1 MARPAG
7 TKMVKC
13 SKPKCKGMVVALPG
27 ETATCKTCG
36 AKTRLTKAYL
46 ASLVKK

>member
-7 TKMVKC
+7 TRMVKC
-13 SKPKCKGMVVALPG
+13 SKPKCTGMVVAVPG
-27 ETATCKTCG
+27 ETAICKTCG
-36 AKTRLTKAYL
+36 TKTRLTKVYL